1 PEVTL
6 VDPAQV
12 RLAPPRKRRIIE
24 ADLDEG
30 NEAFDM
36 DARKDIYVQQVLDQ
50 AFFINN
56 NSLRLYMQKHLMAGG
71 VISTKDLPID
81 TAKDFLAVANAIG
94 LASTS
99 SLSSDFEFVMMYQG
113 TEKDELK
120 NASVAPQYFSQKD
133 HFTVEIIH
141 TSRPNETIT
150 EPRVPSSVQ
159 S

>member
-1 PEVTL
+1 MSVPEVAL

-12 RLAPPRKRRIIE
+12 RLAAPRKRRVIE

-56 NSLRLYMQKHLMAGG
+56 NSLRSYMQKHLLAGK

-81 TAKDFLAVANAIG
+81 SAKDFLAVANAIG

-99 SLSSDFEFVMMYQG
+99 SLSSDFEFVMTYQE
-113 TEKDELK
+113 TEYGNRKPGSSE
-120 NASVAPQYFSQKD
+120 SQYFSQKD
-133 HFTVEIIH
+133 HFTVELIN
-141 TSRPNETIT
+141 SDR
-150 EPRVPSSVQ
+150 SKQ
-159 S
+159 AGAQ